1 MAEKLQSGR
10 IGHSVC
16 FGHGDSNNERSK
28 PSFGGSVNG
37 QDFGLVSG
45 SLIGPGSRDLLSVVL
60 QAFLLQ
66 SPCQPELV
74 VGGIGDPEPS
84 SRCSSRSKKATE
96 AEQAACSCILRHTP
110 CHIFPSHPGFEHGA
124 SESLQNCQSLAVEQI
139 PQAFCVIIALFE
151 RFSPLSFFLVLKKHK
166 QPTTCIS

>member
-1 MAEKLQSGR
+1 MASSSIPVSVQFALPALRGLWVVAEKLPSGR
-10 IGHSVC
+10 MGPSVC
-16 FGHGDSNNERSK
+16 VGHGNSSSERSK

-37 QDFGLVSG
+37 QDFGLISG
-45 SLIGPGSRDLLSVVL
+45 FLVGPRSHDLLSVVL

-84 SRCSSRSKKATE
+84 WIRKATE

-124 SESLQNCQSLAVEQI
+124 SESLQNCQSL
-139 PQAFCVIIALFE
+139 
-151 RFSPLSFFLVLKKHK
+151 
-166 QPTTCIS
+166 